1 MGKREHYI
9 TIATAI
15 VAIVIGIFWL
25 LNKMDGA
32 AGLSYSDGLEPA
44 LVCLFGL
51 STLAV
56 SIFNSVDNKSEVREI
71 DHDVFLSIPMSAV
84 DNEITYQEN
93 RTLAREV
100 WEAIQQ
106 HTNSDTRYCA
116 VIDHATLTEMDDAQ
130 AANDLAELKVSSN
143 FVLIYPEKLASSCL
157 VEVGTAIAL
166 GIPCVIFV
174 RDRNDLPYVLKEIG
188 QQEQNVFIFSY
199 EGIRDITNIIINRK
213 DNLFKSAP

>member
-71 DHDVFLSIPMSAV
+71 DHDVFYQFRCRRSIM
-84 DNEITYQEN
+84 
-93 RTLAREV
+93 
-100 WEAIQQ
+100 
-106 HTNSDTRYCA
+106 
-116 VIDHATLTEMDDAQ
+116 
-130 AANDLAELKVSSN
+130 
-143 FVLIYPEKLASSCL
+143 
-157 VEVGTAIAL
+157 
-166 GIPCVIFV
+166 
-174 RDRNDLPYVLKEIG
+174 
-188 QQEQNVFIFSY
+188 
-199 EGIRDITNIIINRK
+199 
-213 DNLFKSAP
+213 KSHIKKIEH